1 MLDREQRALLVVPY
15 APPPPPRRQVFMA
28 TAFLFLG
35 SVAIVGLAM
44 ADYSPATTAS
54 LIVAATVAF
63 ATAVVLFILGVRSR
77 RRFRLEMER
86 AIEPVPVQPVDGA
99 AQSIEAV

>member
-15 APPPPPRRQVFMA
+15 AQPPAPRRHLAVA

-35 SVAIVGLAM
+35 AIASIGLAM
-44 ADYSPATTAS
+44 ADYSAATTAS
-54 LIVAATVAF
+54 LVVAGTLAFVAA
-63 ATAVVLFILGVRSR
+63 VVFFILGVQAR

-86 AIEPVPVQPVDGA
+86 AIEPIPVQPVDGA

>member
-15 APPPPPRRQVFMA
+15 SPPPPPRRHMVVA

-35 SVAIVGLAM
+35 SVAALGLAM
-44 ADYSPATTAS
+44 ADYSAATTAS
-54 LIVAATVAF
+54 LIVAATVALS
-63 ATAVVLFILGVRSR
+63 TAVVLFILGLRAR
-77 RRFRLEMER
+77 HRFRREMER

-99 AQSIEAV
+99 AKSVEAV

>member
-15 APPPPPRRQVFMA
+15 ASPPAPRSHMVVA

-35 SVAIVGLAM
+35 GVAALGLAM
-44 ADYSPATTAS
+44 ADYSAATTAS

-63 ATAVVLFILGVRSR
+63 VTAVVLFILGIRSR

-86 AIEPVPVQPVDGA
+86 AVEPIPVQPVDGA
-99 AQSIEAV
+99 AKSVGAV

>member
-1 MLDREQRALLVVPY
+1 MVV
-15 APPPPPRRQVFMA
+15 A

-35 SVAIVGLAM
+35 GVAALGLAM
-44 ADYSPATTAS
+44 ADYSAATTAS
-54 LIVAATVAF
+54 LIVATTVAF
-63 ATAVVLFILGVRSR
+63 VAAIVSFILGIRSR

-86 AIEPVPVQPVDGA
+86 AVEPVPVQPVDGA

>member
-15 APPPPPRRQVFMA
+15 APPPPPRRHMVAA

-35 SVAIVGLAM
+35 SVAALGLAM
-44 ADYSPATTAS
+44 ADYSAATTAS

-63 ATAVVLFILGVRSR
+63 VTAVVLFFLGMRSR

-86 AIEPVPVQPVDGA
+86 AVEPIPVQPVDGA
-99 AQSIEAV
+99 AKSVGAV